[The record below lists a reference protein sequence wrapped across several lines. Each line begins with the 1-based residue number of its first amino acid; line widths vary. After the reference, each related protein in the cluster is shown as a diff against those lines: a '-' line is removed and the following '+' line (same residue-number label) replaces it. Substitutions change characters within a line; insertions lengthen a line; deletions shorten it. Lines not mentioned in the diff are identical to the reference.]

1 MLFVSC
7 LTAASVHARNSLFF
21 FTAFRLIGTPLFPSS
36 PRYAINPP
44 CPTFVSVYITVIL
57 GTPPFSSTPRY
68 AINPHSTAGPRYA
81 PVSVQSSVRHSFRS
95 CAERRACAA
104 DDVTSSVTF
113 TAADD
118 VAGCAT
124 KLDVDDAVEDEV
136 DGADRGAT
144 NLHRQKTAYDAMKLT
159 AREWR
164 SRDHD

>member
-21 FTAFRLIGTPLFPSS
+21 FTAFRLIGTPLFLSI

-44 CPTFVSVYITVIL
+44 RPTFVSVYITVVL

-104 DDVTSSVTF
+104 DDVTS
-113 TAADD
+113 
-118 VAGCAT
+118 CAT

-136 DGADRGAT
+136 DGAERGAT

-159 AREWR
+159 AKEWR
-164 SRDHD
+164 SRHHD